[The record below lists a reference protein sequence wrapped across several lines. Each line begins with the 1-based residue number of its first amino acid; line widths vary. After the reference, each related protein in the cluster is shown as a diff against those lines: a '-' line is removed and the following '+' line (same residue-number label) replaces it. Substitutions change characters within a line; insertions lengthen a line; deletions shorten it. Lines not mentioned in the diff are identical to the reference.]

1 MVSGITELELR
12 KARSWYGIADAFRWR
27 VARLAYKAKNRRDKL
42 AIADAINRG
51 EDTVENLASA
61 YALFVELSKTGSE
74 SVRKLRRRIPYT
86 RWAVVYKMW
95 WQHEFPIEEARD
107 WLENFEGGNDALGA
121 EIENKY
127 GAPEWVRRANK
138 LYREAGKLMSDVGTP
153 PALQRAA
160 MFFVRVFDW
169 VTKDENG

>member
-1 MVSGITELELR
+1 
-12 KARSWYGIADAFRWR
+12 
-27 VARLAYKAKNRRDKL
+27 
-42 AIADAINRG
+42 
-51 EDTVENLASA
+51 
-61 YALFVELSKTGSE
+61 
-74 SVRKLRRRIPYT
+74 
-86 RWAVVYKMW
+86 MW

-160 MFFVRVFDW
+160 KFFVRVFDR